1 MNENEEKI
9 GDVKHIE
16 LEQKSVQEATEGME
30 VAISISNINYERELK
45 DKRFLYTNISESQ
58 FKEFKKNKDLL
69 SGSEMN
75 VLKEISDIKRKTN
88 SEWGM

>member
-1 MNENEEKI
+1 M
-9 GDVKHIE
+9 
-16 LEQKSVQEATEGME
+16 
-30 VAISISNINYERELK
+30 SNINYDRELK

-58 FKEFKKNKDLL
+58 FREFKKNKDLL

-75 VLKEISDIKRKTN
+75 VLREISEIKRKTN